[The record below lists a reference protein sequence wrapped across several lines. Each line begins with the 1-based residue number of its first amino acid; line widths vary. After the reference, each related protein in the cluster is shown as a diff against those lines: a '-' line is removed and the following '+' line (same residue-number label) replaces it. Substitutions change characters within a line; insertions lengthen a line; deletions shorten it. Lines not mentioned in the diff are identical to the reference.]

1 MGWKVVSDGVKVSVL
16 CQAFWAVI
24 FQGWNLGLRGL
35 LDFRESRDLE
45 AVSSVREGIGPLGDI
60 RSGRRVGNCASKT
73 SPERKNNRKIRILVE

>member
-1 MGWKVVSDGVKVSVL
+1 
-16 CQAFWAVI
+16 
-24 FQGWNLGLRGL
+24 L